1 MRLTFLGTG
10 TSFGIP
16 QIGCPCAVCASTDPR
31 DKRGRTAVVVDQG
44 GKAILV
50 DTPPE
55 LRLAMVRQGIR
66 GVDAVL
72 YTHDHAD
79 HTHGIDDLRA
89 LSGHHRG
96 TLPVYGPADALE
108 RMRTKFDYI
117 FDPDAR
123 PIPGSSRP
131 AVTVIPI
138 EAGRRLGIAGIEVLP
153 IRLSHGPSDV
163 FGYRFGP
170 IAYLTDVKVV
180 PEAERKALAGLEV
193 LVINALFH
201 RSHPTHLS
209 IPEAVETALAIGA
222 KRTFLTHLTHET
234 SHAALEAE
242 LPPQVR
248 PAHDGLVVEA
258 EGQS

>member
-16 QIGCPCAVCASTDPR
+16 QIGCGCAVCTSSDPR
-31 DKRGRTAVVVDQG
+31 DKRGRTSVVVQDG

-55 LRLAMVRQGIR
+55 LRVAMVRERIR

-96 TLPVYGPADALE
+96 TLPIYGPADALE
-108 RMRTKFDYI
+108 RMAVKFDYI
-117 FDPDAR
+117 FDPNLR

-131 AVTVIPI
+131 AVTVSPI
-138 EAGRRLGIAGIEVLP
+138 EAGVRTCIAGIDVLP
-153 IRLSHGPSDV
+153 LRFSHGPSDV
-163 FGYRFGP
+163 LGYRFGP
-170 IAYLTDVKVV
+170 IAYLTDVKEV
-180 PEAERKALAGLEV
+180 PAAERAALAGLEV

-234 SHAALEAE
+234 AHAALETE
-242 LPPQVR
+242 LPPAVR
-248 PAHDGLVVEA
+248 PAYDGLVVEV
-258 EGQS
+258 

>member
-16 QIGCPCAVCASTDPR
+16 QIGCRCAVCHSSDPH
-31 DKRGRTAVVVDQG
+31 DKRGRTSVVVQANG
-44 GKAILV
+44 RTILV

-55 LRLAMVRQGIR
+55 LRVAMVRERIE

-89 LSGHHRG
+89 LSGRHRG
-96 TLPVYGPADALE
+96 TLPIYGPADALE
-108 RMRTKFDYI
+108 RMRAKFDYI
-117 FDPDAR
+117 FEPDAR

-131 AVTVIPI
+131 AVTVTAL
-138 EAGRRLGIAGIEVLP
+138 EAGQGIGIAGIEVLP
-153 IRLSHGPSDV
+153 LRFNHGPSDV
-163 FGYRFGP
+163 IGYRFGP

-234 SHAALEAE
+234 AHAALEAE

-248 PAHDGLVVEA
+248 PAYDGLVVEA
-258 EGQS
+258 QGSR